1 MPQQIDVVI
10 DTNGDIVVSTKGFT
24 GKSCQEA
31 TAQLERALGATTSDR
46 PTAEMHKPVA
56 NVLRGRS

>member
-31 TAQLERALGATTSDR
+31 TAQLEKALGAVTSDK
-46 PTAEMHKPVA
+46 PTAEMHNPVA
-56 NVLRGRS
+56 NIIKGRS